1 MSDPFDLTNAFKAAL
16 REGRPQ
22 IGLWQALASPIT
34 AEICA
39 GAGFDWLLFDG
50 EHGPNDVPGLLAQLQ
65 AVAPYPVAAVA
76 RLPVADA
83 RLAKQYL
90 DIGFQTLLVPFV
102 ESADQARMMAR
113 SVRYPPDGVRGLAPG
128 LTRAA
133 RWNRVPTY
141 LDRADAE
148 ICLLVQI
155 ESRAGLDALDAIAAV
170 EGVDGV
176 FIGPTDLSAALG
188 YRGQPGHPDVVAT
201 IENTIDRILTTGK
214 AAGILAVDPALAERY
229 LARGCTFVAIGT
241 DTGLLAV
248 GAQALAGRSLTPSP
262 TTGGGY

>member
-1 MSDPFDLTNAFKAAL
+1 MSDPFDLTNPFKAGL

-65 AVAPYPVAAVA
+65 AVAPYPTAPVA

-102 ESADQARMMAR
+102 ETVEEARMMAR

-133 RWNRVPTY
+133 RWNRIPDY

-148 ICLLVQI
+148 TCLLVQI
-155 ESRAGLDALDAIAAV
+155 ETLPGLEALDAIAAV

-188 YRGQPGHPDVVAT
+188 HRGRPGHPDMVAT
-201 IENTIDRILTTGK
+201 IESAIDRVLAAGK
-214 AAGILAVDPALAERY
+214 AAGILAVDPLLAERY
-229 LARGCTFVAIGT
+229 LARGCTFVAVGT
-241 DTGLLAV
+241 DTSLLAA
-248 GAQALAGRSLTPSP
+248 GAQALARRSP
-262 TTGGGY
+262 TSVASHGY